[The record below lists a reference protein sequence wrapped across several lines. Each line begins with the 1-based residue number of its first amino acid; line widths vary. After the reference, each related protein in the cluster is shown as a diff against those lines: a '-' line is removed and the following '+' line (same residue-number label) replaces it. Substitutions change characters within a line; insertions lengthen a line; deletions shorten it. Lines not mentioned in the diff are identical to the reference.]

1 MAIIRIILS
10 LFIVLV
16 APILAVGQ
24 AFEGT
29 IRYKNESISD
39 TAYVT
44 YNVSKNL
51 IRIDE
56 TSSTGQLTRSTIVNL
71 GNKTVTALDP
81 LKKLY
86 TDIYPKPAN
95 QFTSSD
101 FEINRTG
108 NQKMISG
115 YKCYHWRVKNKSANT
130 EISYWVAEDNFGFFD
145 ELLKTLPLADNQY
158 TFFLSIPQSEGFLP
172 LDICE
177 RTLLR
182 DIKNKLY
189 LLDIKK
195 QPIEPS
201 VFEVPVG
208 YSQYQASR

>member
-1 MAIIRIILS
+1 MAIIRGLFFLIIAS
-10 LFIVLV
+10 TVQCALF
-16 APILAVGQ
+16 AQ

-29 IRYKNESISD
+29 IRYKNEGISD
-39 TAYVT
+39 TAFVT
-44 YNVSKNL
+44 YNVSNNL

-56 TSSTGQLTRSTIVNL
+56 TNTKGTLTRSTIVNL
-71 GNKTVTALDP
+71 GNKTVTAIDP

-86 TDIYPKPAN
+86 TDIYPRPSS
-95 QFTSSD
+95 QFSSSD

-108 NQKMISG
+108 NQRTISG
-115 YKCYHWRVKNKSANT
+115 YKCFQWRVKNKAANT

-145 ELLKTLPLADNQY
+145 DLLKTLPLADNQY
-158 TFFLSIPQSEGFLP
+158 TFFLSIPKSDGFLP
-172 LDICE
+172 FDICE

-189 LLDIKK
+189 VLDIKK

-201 VFEVPVG
+201 VFQVPAG
-208 YSQYQASR
+208 YSQYQVSR